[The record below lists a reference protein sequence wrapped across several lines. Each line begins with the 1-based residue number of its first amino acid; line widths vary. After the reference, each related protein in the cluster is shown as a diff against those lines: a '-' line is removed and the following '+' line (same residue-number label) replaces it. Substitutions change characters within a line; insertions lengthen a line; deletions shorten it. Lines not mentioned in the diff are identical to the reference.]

1 VHHVLRDARIG
12 AAGRGLLP
20 VRLRWI
26 LHERVG
32 PTLQEE
38 HHVRTAFVLTTLQRQ
53 PVTLLCPVSPHA
65 RVYHINPAT
74 FGDIPANENTGDL
87 HGDEYF
93 LLRSVMTPMECR
105 EGGRGNDCNNAEV
118 VPTPVN
124 LH

>member
-1 VHHVLRDARIG
+1 M
-12 AAGRGLLP
+12 
-20 VRLRWI
+20 
-26 LHERVG
+26 
-32 PTLQEE
+32 
-38 HHVRTAFVLTTLQRQ
+38 
-53 PVTLLCPVSPHA
+53 SPHA

-118 VPTPVN
+118 VPTPVK